1 MAKYIE
7 VKNNNGTITID
18 DTYARLVKTRTVTID
33 SGRTVFPEQDRY
45 FISGYVDNKYILG
58 SACVHYLNLQSNES
72 FVAIR
77 AKNAHTN
84 VAVLGG
90 FISAKRYQVTL
101 MGSVTNTN
109 TYESDYL
116 LDVYGTVPS
125 SGGTNSGLEVF
136 NSSGTKIFDS
146 DFYTMDVSGV
156 YNVYSKGYENFPDA
170 PNTYSIGSYGIENR
184 AVAINSCINKPCH
197 HPRSSAVLVVALYG
211 VVFGSTIHLEK
222 RVCEYTNYLYSGGGT
237 TPHGY
242 SHSGSGVVLNT
253 ENI

>member
-18 DTYARLVKTRTVTID
+18 DTYARLAVTRTVSITA
-33 SGRTVFPEQDRY
+33 SRTVFPAQDHY
-45 FISGYVDNKYILG
+45 YIDGYVNDAYIIG
-58 SACVHYLNLQSNES
+58 SQCKQQFTLNSNEYM
-72 FVAIR
+72 VAIR
-77 AKNAHTN
+77 AERQRTN

-90 FISAKRYQVTL
+90 FVSSKVYQVSL
-101 MGSVTNTN
+101 FGSVANTN
-109 TYESDYL
+109 TYESDFL
-116 LDVYGTVPS
+116 LDIYGTVPG
-125 SGGTNSGLEVF
+125 SGGTSSGLEVF
-136 NSSGTKIFDS
+136 NASGNKIFDS

-156 YNVYSKGYENFPDA
+156 YNIYSKSYDNFPDA
-170 PNTYSIGSYGIENR
+170 ANTYNIGSYSIENS
-184 AVAINSCINKPCH
+184 AVVINSCINKPCH
-197 HPRSSAVLVVALYG
+197 HPRTSSVLVVALYG

-222 RVCEYTNYLYSGGGT
+222 RVCEYTNFLYNGGGA